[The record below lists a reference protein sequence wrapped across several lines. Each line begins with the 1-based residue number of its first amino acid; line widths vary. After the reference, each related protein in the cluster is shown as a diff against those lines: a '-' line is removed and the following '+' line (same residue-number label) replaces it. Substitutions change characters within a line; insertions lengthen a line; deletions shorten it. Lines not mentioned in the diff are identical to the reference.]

1 MRKTAII
8 TGGSRGIGFGIALE
22 LAKHGYDIAI
32 LDVNDLDDPARPDYR
47 ENMEKLTAAGA
58 RWLYRQGDTRV
69 AADREA
75 FVDQVVAE
83 FGRIDVL
90 VNNAGVAPK
99 VRLDMLETTEE
110 SFDYVV
116 GTVLKGTMFMTQ
128 LVANQMLRQPWDPE
142 TSPKRGTILN
152 IGSASATVSS
162 TNRVEYCVAKSG
174 LMMLTT
180 CYADRLAADGIM
192 VHELR
197 PGVIDTDM
205 TKVVHEKYT
214 RLIAEGQFPIARWGT
229 PEDLGKV
236 ARLFCEDDFVY
247 TTGNYIDV
255 DGGFH
260 IRRL

>member
-1 MRKTAII
+1 MRKTAIV

-22 LAKHGYDIAI
+22 LAKHGYNIAI
-32 LDVNDLDDPARPDYR
+32 LDVNDLEDPSRPDYK
-47 ENMEKLTAAGA
+47 ENMAKLEAAGA
-58 RWLYRQGDTRV
+58 EYLYQKGDTRT
-69 AADREA
+69 AADRES
-75 FVDQVVAE
+75 FVKAVVE
-83 FGRIDVL
+83 RFGEIDVL

-99 VRLDMLETTEE
+99 IRLDMLETTEE
-110 SFDYVV
+110 SFDFVV
-116 GTVLKGTMFMTQ
+116 GTVL
-128 LVANQMLRQPWDPE
+128 
-142 TSPKRGTILN
+142 
-152 IGSASATVSS
+152 

-180 CYADRLAADGIM
+180 CYADRLAAEGIM

-236 ARLFCEDDFVY
+236 ARLVCDDDFVY

>member
-1 MRKTAII
+1 
-8 TGGSRGIGFGIALE
+8 
-22 LAKHGYDIAI
+22 
-32 LDVNDLDDPARPDYR
+32 
-47 ENMEKLTAAGA
+47 
-58 RWLYRQGDTRV
+58 
-69 AADREA
+69 
-75 FVDQVVAE
+75 
-83 FGRIDVL
+83 
-90 VNNAGVAPK
+90 
-99 VRLDMLETTEE
+99 MLETTEE
-110 SFDYVV
+110 SFDFVV

-128 LVANQMLRQPWDPE
+128 LVANQMLKQPWDPE
-142 TSPKRGTILN
+142 KEPKRGTIIN

-180 CYADRLAADGIM
+180 CYADRLAAEGIM

-236 ARLFCEDDFVY
+236 ARLVCDDDFVY

>member
-1 MRKTAII
+1 MGRVLAV
-8 TGGSRGIGFGIALE
+8 TGGSRGIGFGIAKRFAE
-22 LAKHGYDIAI
+22 DGYQVAI
-32 LDVNDLDDPARPDYR
+32 LDINAEADYR
-47 ENMEKLTAAGA
+47 FNLNILDEMGA
-58 RWLYRQGDTRV
+58 DWFYLQGDTRIRE
-69 AADREA
+69 DREQ
-75 FVDQVVAE
+75 FVSEIVAR

-99 VRLDMLETTEE
+99 VRTDVLDMTEE

-116 GTVLKGTMFMTQ
+116 GTNLKGTMFMTQ
-128 LVANQMLRQPWDPE
+128 IVAKQMLRQEW
-142 TSPKRGTILN
+142 TGVKRGTIVN

-162 TNRVEYCVAKSG
+162 SNRCEYCVSKAG
-174 LMMLTT
+174 VMMLTSV
-180 CYADRLAADGIM
+180 YAERLAAEGIM
-192 VHELR
+192 VHEIR

-229 PEDLGKV
+229 PEDV
-236 ARLFCEDDFVY
+236 ASVVSVVCDDRYIY

-260 IRRL
+260 IRKL